1 MLNNFCILQILQVVL
16 EQVMIW
22 TDGIKPAQFLIDFEQ
37 GFMKAATEVL
47 GAQTKLSGCYFHFKD
62 AIFKKVH

>member
-37 GFMKAATEVL
+37 GFMKAATEVF
-47 GAQTKLSGCYFHFKD
+47 GAQTKLSGCYFYFKD